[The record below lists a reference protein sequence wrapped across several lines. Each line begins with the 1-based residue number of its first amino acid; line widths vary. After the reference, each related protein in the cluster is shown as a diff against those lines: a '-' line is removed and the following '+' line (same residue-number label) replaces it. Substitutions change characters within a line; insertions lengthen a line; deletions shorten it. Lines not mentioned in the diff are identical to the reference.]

1 MVNNNHDLIIIS
13 DPTDKFSIAGDGLLP
28 HTGPGLAPVPQPGM
42 GIFAMMGERQ
52 LGEIEAQ
59 REDILLMEVDGIG
72 SNKNPATPGCLNLL
86 ELSLSFQ
93 GGKLTDNSEIFP
105 ATLGTMP
112 VQIPTTTDQHLNGN
126 GKSQSW
132 QS

>member
-1 MVNNNHDLIIIS
+1 MIVIKCRQ
-13 DPTDKFSIAGDGLLP
+13 TDKASVAGDGLLP
-28 HTGPGLAPVPQPGM
+28 QTGPGLAPGPQPGM

-59 REDILLMEVDGIG
+59 REDILLMEVDGII

-126 GKSQSW
+126 GKSQ
-132 QS
+132 